1 MEIELKLI
9 DDTYVKN
16 EYVEWLN
23 DYEIVKYTEQRF
35 ERHTIKKI
43 KNYVKNVTKSEN
55 EFLYGIFHH
64 TKHQSKFIHIGNIK
78 IGPIKPEHNS
88 TEIGYIIGNKSYWGK
103 GVMTE
108 SIRLATLI
116 CKNKYNL
123 SKINAGVYEN
133 NIGSI
138 RALEKNNFIEEGT
151 LKSQVIFENKRI
163 NIKLFGKKI

>member
-78 IGPIKPEHNS
+78 I
-88 TEIGYIIGNKSYWGK
+88 
-103 GVMTE
+103 
-108 SIRLATLI
+108 
-116 CKNKYNL
+116 
-123 SKINAGVYEN
+123 
-133 NIGSI
+133 
-138 RALEKNNFIEEGT
+138 
-151 LKSQVIFENKRI
+151 Q
-163 NIKLFGKKI
+163 